1 MCVAAKNGGG
11 RALIVPCSVP
21 VCAALP
27 HCLLLQPRASH
38 RLTPPYTALHR
49 LTPHAAS
56 SPTVVVLRRAFAP
69 LRARTTRRPCRPRR
83 AVPPTLPNTVSSPV
97 YRPVYSPVPARPLLH
112 VRLKLPQQLFQKRR
126 EATRRDPTRPYF
138 APRIALPPALR
149 VPRLAPPPLRCLLFK
164 GQHDRLGKRRGKA
177 RAPKR
182 PPHPLERLGQ
192 THPLVGGV
200 TQSLA
205 PPIRVERRVQLLG
218 ERRRRP
224 SRRAHLFNQRAQ
236 CLKRAT
242 EGTGGTDGTGG
253 TEGTEGTGVNWRGGG
268 GGGEKGNQD
277 KRSE

>member
-1 MCVAAKNGGG
+1 M
-11 RALIVPCSVP
+11 IVPCSVP

-97 YRPVYSPVPARPLLH
+97 YSPVYSPVPARPLLH

-149 VPRLAPPPLRCLLFK
+149 VPRIAPPPSVASCLKASTIDLVNAEE
-164 GQHDRLGKRRGKA
+164 RRGHPS
-177 RAPKR
+177 APRTPLSASAKLTPLLEGSLNPSPLQFVSNDAYSCLESGDDD
-182 PPHPLERLGQ
+182 PPVVPIFLTNERSTLKGRQKEQEGQ
-192 THPLVGGV
+192 TE
-200 TQSLA
+200 Q
-205 PPIRVERRVQLLG
+205 
-218 ERRRRP
+218 
-224 SRRAHLFNQRAQ
+224 
-236 CLKRAT
+236 
-242 EGTGGTDGTGG
+242 EGQK
-253 TEGTEGTGVNWRGGG
+253 EQKEQ
-268 GGGEKGNQD
+268 E
-277 KRSE
+277 